1 LATNPVNAKVQKDF
15 SNKSKA
21 DPSSFW
27 KDIQPQEQPS
37 IFCKQR
43 N

>member
-15 SNKSKA
+15 SNQSKA
-21 DPSSFW
+21 DPSGFW
-27 KDIQPQEQPS
+27 KAVQPQEQAY